1 VPKRKDTPVRE
12 NKVISLEKRAEDAE
26 KPFFEQL
33 LQEGAR
39 KLLQA
44 AIENEILEYIQFHQD
59 RRDEDGQRLV
69 VRNGHLPEREIV
81 SGVGPIKVRQPRV
94 RHRDGGQFSSAILP
108 KYMRRT
114 PSVDALIPALYLKGI
129 STGDFSEA
137 LAAILGE
144 QASGLSATNIVR
156 LKAGWEDDYKR
167 WCQRD
172 LSQKRYVYWWADGIY
187 FNVRLDEERSCVL
200 VLIGATED
208 GNKELLAVV
217 DGYRESAQSWRELLG
232 QLKRMGLSSA
242 PKLAI
247 GDGSLGFWVALQEE
261 YGQVAQQRCWVHKTA
276 NILDK
281 MPKSVQGKAKQLIH
295 EMYLAPTRKAAL
307 AAYDQFIS
315 SYQVKFPK
323 ACECLQKDKAVLFTF
338 YDFPAQHWSH
348 LRTTNPIESTFATVR
363 LRTQRTKG
371 SGSRIAT
378 LTMVFK
384 LGLEAQKHW
393 RRLNGAELVAKV
405 ITGVKFV
412 DGEEV
417 TKQAA

>member
-1 VPKRKDTPVRE
+1 
-12 NKVISLEKRAEDAE
+12 VISLDKRAEDKE
-26 KPFFEQL
+26 KSFFEQL

-44 AIENEILEYIQFHQD
+44 AIENEVMDYIQFHKE

-81 SGVGPIKVRQPRV
+81 SGIGPIKVRQPRV
-94 RHRDGGQFSSAILP
+94 RHRDGGRFTSAILP
-108 KYMRRT
+108 PFMRRT
-114 PSVDALIPALYLKGI
+114 PSVDALIPVLYLKGI
-129 STGDFSEA
+129 STGDFTEA

-144 QASGLSATNIVR
+144 KASGLSATNIVR
-156 LKAGWEDDYKR
+156 LKAGWEADYKE
-167 WCQRD
+167 WSQRD
-172 LSQKRYVYWWADGIY
+172 LSQKRYVYWWADGVY

-208 GNKELLAVV
+208 GTKELLAVV
-217 DGYRESAQSWRELLG
+217 DGYRESTQSWRELLG
-232 QLKRMGLSSA
+232 QLKRLGLTTA

-247 GDGSLGFWVALQEE
+247 GDGSLGFWIALQEE
-261 YGQVAQQRCWVHKTA
+261 YGPVAQQRCWVHKTA

-315 SYQVKFPK
+315 SYQAKYPK
-323 ACECLQKDKAVLFTF
+323 ATECLEKDKEGLFTF
-338 YDFPAQHWSH
+338 YSFPAQHWPH

-363 LRTQRTKG
+363 LRTHRTKG
-371 SGSRIAT
+371 CGSRIAT

-384 LGLEAQKHW
+384 LGIEAQKHW
-393 RRLNGAELVAKV
+393 RRLNGSELIPKV
-405 ITGVKFV
+405 VTGVQFV
-412 DGEEV
+412 DGEELHE
-417 TKQAA
+417 QAA